1 MSSKIGRGCIPYL
14 KTRWLKKEKS
24 VEKLAIDGGMP
35 VRNQGPIVETDVF
48 EQEEFDALM
57 EVARTKKLRR
67 AEAAEEYER
76 TIAEWFGVKHAIAV
90 SSGTTALHIALAAFG
105 IGPGDE
111 VIVSPYTFV
120 ASDTA
125 VLEQN
130 AIPIFADIDPTTLT
144 LDPDDIARR
153 ITTRT
158 KAIIPV
164 TISGTPVDMDPIME
178 LARKHNLWVLE
189 DACQSLGATYKGQ
202 LVGTIGHVGVFSSI
216 TGKITNTGEGGFVI
230 TNDSDLYEKMWGYMD
245 FARKKSLGPASKYHW
260 GLPCTNYRITNM
272 QAAIGTQQMKRAWD
286 MIHKRGENAEYL
298 RGLLQ
303 DLPGIELPANPSYG
317 ERVYFYFL
325 IRLLPEVLG
334 TDMLNFA
341 IALAAEGVYNLKYL
355 STTRWMIPQHLEP
368 LFLNKS
374 GYGGTKCPFE
384 CPWYEGEVNYYKG
397 LCPVSEAAC
406 DEVFW
411 LASVHPMLEKSDLD
425 DIAAAVRKVVLAFI
439 EKKEKGIPINYATDE
454 IRASL

>member
-1 MSSKIGRGCIPYL
+1 M
-14 KTRWLKKEKS
+14 
-24 VEKLAIDGGMP
+24 EKLAIDGGP
-35 VRNQGPIVETDVF
+35 QVRTQVPIVETDVF
-48 EQEEFDALM
+48 EKEELDALI
-57 EVARTKKLRR
+57 EVAQQKKLRR
-67 AEAAEEYER
+67 AEATIEYER
-76 TIAEWFGVKHAIAV
+76 VIAEWFGVKYAIAV

-130 AIPIFADIDPTTLT
+130 AIPIFADIDPITLT
-144 LDPDDIARR
+144 LDPNDIARR
-153 ITTRT
+153 ITPRT

-164 TISGTPVDMDPIME
+164 TISGTLQDMDPIME
-178 LARKHNLWVLE
+178 LAHKHNLWVLE
-189 DACQSLGATYKGQ
+189 DACQSFGATYKGKM
-202 LVGTIGHVGVFSSI
+202 VGTIGHVGVFSSI
-216 TGKITNTGEGGFVI
+216 TGKIINTGEGGIVI
-230 TNDSDLYEKMWGYMD
+230 TNDTDLYEKMWGFMD

-272 QAAIGTQQMKRAWD
+272 QAAVGIQQMKRAWD
-286 MIHKRGENAEYL
+286 MIHKRTENAEYL
-298 RGLLQ
+298 RTLLA
-303 DLPGIELPANPSYG
+303 DVPGIVLPSEQSYG

-325 IRLLPEVLG
+325 IRLLPEILG

-341 IALAAEGVYNLKYL
+341 IALAAEGTYNLDYL

-368 LFLNKS
+368 MFVDKI

-384 CPWYEGEVNYYKG
+384 CPWYEGEVSYYKG
-397 LCPVSEAAC
+397 LCPTAEKAC

-411 LASVHPMLEKSDLD
+411 LASVHPLLEKHDLD
-425 DIAAAVRKVVLAFI
+425 DIAAAVRKVVFAFI

-454 IRASL
+454 IRARL

>member
-1 MSSKIGRGCIPYL
+1 M
-14 KTRWLKKEKS
+14 
-24 VEKLAIDGGMP
+24 EKLAIDGGTP
-35 VRNQGPIVETDVF
+35 VRTRGPIVETDVF

-67 AEAAEEYER
+67 AEVAEEYER
-76 TIAEWFGVKHAIAV
+76 ALAKWFGVKHAIAV

-144 LDPDDIARR
+144 LDPDDVARR
-153 ITTRT
+153 ITPRT

-178 LARKHNLWVLE
+178 LARKHHLWVLE

-230 TNDSDLYEKMWGYMD
+230 TNDSDLYEQMWGYMD

-272 QAAIGTQQMKRAWD
+272 QAAIGLQQMKRAWA
-286 MIHKRGENAEYL
+286 MIHKRTENAAYL

-303 DLPGIELPANPSYG
+303 DLPGIVLPPEPPYG

-341 IALAAEGVYNLKYL
+341 IALASEGTYNLKYL

-368 LFLNKS
+368 MFVNKT

-397 LCPVSEAAC
+397 LCPVSETAC
-406 DEVFW
+406 EEVFW
-411 LASVHPMLEKSDLD
+411 LASVHPMLEQSDLD
-425 DIAAAVRKVVLAFI
+425 DIAAAVRKVVFAFI

-454 IRASL
+454 IRACL